1 MFPMTTHRKPNQ
13 LAKEKSP
20 YLLQH
25 AYNPVD
31 WYPWGEEAFTKA
43 KQEDKPIFLSIGYST
58 CHWCHVMER
67 ESFEDEEVAALL
79 NEKFVAI
86 KVDREERP
94 DVDHIYMTV
103 CQAMTGQGG
112 WPLTIV
118 MTPEKKPFF
127 AGTYFPKSAK
137 WGRPGVMDILR
148 QLSEVWENDRGR
160 IDRSVDHIY
169 NTLAPQMAR
178 TAPGTLSRETFGKA
192 LELYKQQFDDIYGG
206 FGEAP
211 KFPTPHNLIFLLRH
225 AKAAGETEA
234 LQMAETT
241 LEHMHRGGIYDHV
254 GFGFARY
261 SVDQKWLVPHFE
273 KMLYDNALLAYAYLE
288 AYQATGKRDYARVA
302 RDIFTY
308 VLRDMTDP
316 DGGFYSAE
324 DADSEGEEGKF
335 YIWTPW
341 EVRDVLGDEL
351 GQLYCETYDIT
362 EHGNFEGR
370 SIPNL
375 IGTDLDAFARRRGM
389 TVEELTQRLEE
400 ARQKLFARRKQRT
413 HPGKDDKILTSWNGL
428 MIAALAKGGLVLEEP
443 AYLEAAERACEF
455 IESKLRDANGRL
467 LARYRD
473 GEAAY
478 LGYVDDY
485 AFLIWGLT
493 ELYEAGQEPQHLKR
507 ALELA
512 DDLLRLF
519 WDEENGG
526 LFFYGSDGEQ
536 LIARPKEIY
545 DGATPSGNGVAAY
558 TFLRLFYLTGR
569 SDLRDKAERLL
580 TTFAGSI
587 NQYPIGYSFSLLAMQ
602 LLLHPVRQV
611 VIAGPRDDERT
622 QAFLQETRSGYAPFT
637 VTVLHDPTEE
647 LGSMAE
653 VVRDKVMQGGEV
665 TAYICENFA
674 CRAPITDREQ
684 FQAELEQTRA

>member
-1 MFPMTTHRKPNQ
+1 
-13 LAKEKSP
+13 
-20 YLLQH
+20 
-25 AYNPVD
+25 
-31 WYPWGEEAFTKA
+31 
-43 KQEDKPIFLSIGYST
+43 
-58 CHWCHVMER
+58 
-67 ESFEDEEVAALL
+67 
-79 NEKFVAI
+79 
-86 KVDREERP
+86 
-94 DVDHIYMTV
+94 
-103 CQAMTGQGG
+103 
-112 WPLTIV
+112 
-118 MTPEKKPFF
+118 
-127 AGTYFPKSAK
+127 
-137 WGRPGVMDILR
+137 
-148 QLSEVWENDRGR
+148 
-160 IDRSVDHIY
+160 
-169 NTLAPQMAR
+169 
-178 TAPGTLSRETFGKA
+178 
-192 LELYKQQFDDIYGG
+192 
-206 FGEAP
+206 
-211 KFPTPHNLIFLLRH
+211 
-225 AKAAGETEA
+225 
-234 LQMAETT
+234 
-241 LEHMHRGGIYDHV
+241 
-254 GFGFARY
+254 
-261 SVDQKWLVPHFE
+261 
-273 KMLYDNALLAYAYLE
+273 
-288 AYQATGKRDYARVA
+288 
-302 RDIFTY
+302 
-308 VLRDMTDP
+308 
-316 DGGFYSAE
+316 
-324 DADSEGEEGKF
+324 
-335 YIWTPW
+335 
-341 EVRDVLGDEL
+341 
-351 GQLYCETYDIT
+351 
-362 EHGNFEGR
+362 
-370 SIPNL
+370 
-375 IGTDLDAFARRRGM
+375 
-389 TVEELTQRLEE
+389 
-400 ARQKLFARRKQRT
+400 
-413 HPGKDDKILTSWNGL
+413 
-428 MIAALAKGGLVLEEP
+428 VLEEP

-611 VIAGPRDDERT
+611 VIAGPRDDERA